1 MKPHVQESKNGSGPI
16 YAAGN
21 KRRETNLSFFFSHV
35 YDHTKS
41 EEYLHS
47 QRLNPQSLR
56 ALGPKMTPT
65 LANSSL
71 TESHGRASS

>member
-1 MKPHVQESKNGSGPI
+1 MKPYVQERKNGSEPI
-16 YAAGN
+16 DAAGT
-21 KRRETNLSFFFSHV
+21 KERETNLSFFFSHV
-35 YDHTKS
+35 YDYTKS
-41 EEYLHS
+41 ESYLHS
-47 QRLNPQSLR
+47 QRLNPQNLR